1 MGALDGRKKKKSLFW
16 VQDIK
21 KNKNIAAVS
30 TFIALI
36 HSWWIKQNLNKSK
49 LQLGE
54 GKGEKSWLHAD
65 EKYDQLG
72 CLALPEINLHF

>member
-1 MGALDGRKKKKSLFW
+1 MGALDGIW

-30 TFIALI
+30 TLIALI

-49 LQLGE
+49 LWLGE
-54 GKGEKSWLHAD
+54 GKGEKS
-65 EKYDQLG
+65 
-72 CLALPEINLHF
+72 